1 MVLLCVNNIV
11 YAIIF
16 TTTTETKY
24 LIISMQVNLKLNN
37 VYRFTKSSKEHVSFV
52 ILKALYKFVLMLSIC
67 FQCKSIQCFLMLI
80 VN

>member
-16 TTTTETKY
+16 STTTETKY

-37 VYRFTKSSKEHVSFV
+37 LYRFTKSSKEHVSFV

-67 FQCKSIQCFLMLI
+67 FNAF
-80 VN
+80 NARAFNAF